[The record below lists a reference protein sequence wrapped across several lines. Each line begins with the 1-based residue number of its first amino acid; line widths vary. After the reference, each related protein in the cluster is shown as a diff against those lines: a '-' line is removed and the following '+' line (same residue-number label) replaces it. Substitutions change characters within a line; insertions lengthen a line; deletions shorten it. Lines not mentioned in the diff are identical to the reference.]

1 MIHPSCGKH
10 LLMAFGEVEW
20 KEPLSCGKRCFNHY
34 KKSLENMTIK
44 TKGRVPWY
52 IDGPTAKENSMPII
66 LDWLT
71 TNDNYNCWRG
81 GDKHNGSS
89 KSVLANQLAHLMKDK
104 GITIERTGKD
114 IHNKIN
120 HLQQFRLAKY
130 WLNQTVDGVTCEES
144 IKATVTQRCS
154 HYYELVD
161 VMGEWPSTTP
171 LSIFSTIE
179 VPDNFDMS
187 DIDENAANAAIS
199 MEKVTAAECNDKKPS
214 SASSISSELAELS
227 LMQKGKLE
235 NKVQGGVKKGR
246 KRD

>member
-20 KEPLSCGKRCFNHY
+20 EGPLFRGKHCFKNY

-44 TKGRVPWY
+44 TKGRVSWY
-52 IDGPTAKENSMPII
+52 SDGPTAEVNSMSII

-71 TNDNYNCWRG
+71 TNDNYNRSRG

-104 GITIERTGKD
+104 GITVKRTGKD

-120 HLQQFRLAKY
+120 HLEQQFRVAKD
-130 WLNQTVDGVTCEES
+130 WLNQTGASHRKVS
-144 IKATVTQRCS
+144 RPNVTQRCS

-161 VMGEWPSTTP
+161 VMSDRPSNTP
-171 LSIFSTIE
+171 LSIISMIE

-187 DIDENAANAAIS
+187 DMDDNSPTDLLEGCFIAI
-199 MEKVTAAECNDKKPS
+199 TP
-214 SASSISSELAELS
+214 
-227 LMQKGKLE
+227 
-235 NKVQGGVKKGR
+235 
-246 KRD
+246 